1 MRINIPTP
9 IKDATIFMILNDIAE
24 VLSVL
29 LIPPL
34 LIFLIFNGNLSGF
47 NMNVVF
53 DWYSKNSQYW
63 GYSIVIGYILIVSI
77 RYLIVNYYIKKYKIS
92 LKFNLSNIKKILPLI
107 VAIVILNVFI
117 EPIILGEPYKLQI
130 LAEYNFHVKMGSGIL
145 GYGLEILFYI
155 MEGIW
160 IATAL
165 YIGSRVNK
173 WAGLIIVLIFWSLP
187 HIMHGIAGLIM
198 ASSAAIIFEIIRR
211 KTNDDLIGIVL
222 AWMIFNLI

>member
-145 GYGLEILFYI
+145 GYGLEIIYYI
-155 MEGIW
+155 MEGLW
-160 IATAL
+160 VATAL
-165 YIGSRVNK
+165 CIGSRANK
-173 WAGLIIVLIFWSLP
+173 WAGLIIVLIFWAFP
-187 HIMHGIAGLIM
+187 HIMYGIVGLIM
-198 ASSAAIIFEIIRR
+198 ASSVAIIFEIIRR
-211 KTNDDLIGIVL
+211 KTNDDLISIVL
-222 AWMIFNLI
+222 TWMIFNLI